1 MVGGWWVVVVVVVV
15 VVVAPGCKL
24 LRFTIELDDQ
34 APCHCEELGQATNEQ
49 SPLDFG
55 ISLRWR
61 QVWGPLGWYLHTQNI
76 EGGC

>member
-1 MVGGWWVVVVVVVV
+1 MVVVVV

-34 APCHCEELGQATNEQ
+34 APCHFEVLQATNEQ

-55 ISLRWR
+55 ISLRWC